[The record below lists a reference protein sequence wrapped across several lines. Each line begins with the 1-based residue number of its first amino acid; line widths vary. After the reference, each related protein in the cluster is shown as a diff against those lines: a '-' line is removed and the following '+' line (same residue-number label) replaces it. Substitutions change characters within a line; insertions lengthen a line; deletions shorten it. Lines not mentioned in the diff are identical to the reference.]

1 MEKNKLLIIMVVS
14 ISCLIF
20 LGACKK
26 TSNPVISAD
35 KVDKVVIFV
44 KDDKG
49 TEHSCEG
56 QDSNFLKTLLG
67 NINLLFDKSDTSA
80 QRFDM
85 ELTSE
90 QKKFKYQIKFYKENK
105 VVQDIQVS
113 QENKVTIDR
122 DKFTIGEDKEKELN
136 SLKNHLLLVTE
147 LSHQLNDNSQ

>member
-1 MEKNKLLIIMVVS
+1 MTVVS
-14 ISCLIF
+14 LCCLIF
-20 LGACKK
+20 LSACKK

-35 KVDKVVIFV
+35 KVDKAVIFV

-49 TEHSCEG
+49 KEHSWEG

-67 NINLLFDKSDTSA
+67 NINLLFDKSDTNA

-85 ELTSE
+85 DLTSE
-90 QKKFKYQIKFYKENK
+90 QKIFKYQIKFYKENK

-113 QENKVTIDR
+113 KNNKVTIDR

-136 SLKNHLLLVTE
+136 SLKNHLLLVTG